1 MSALQAGV
9 SGLLAE
15 QTRMDA
21 VGNNI
26 ANSNTV
32 GYKSVDVL
40 FADALYQVLKP
51 ATAASGKLSGG
62 DAVSVGEGV
71 QVSGTH
77 TDFAQGNLMATGR
90 STDVAVEG
98 EGFLPVTDGNQVYY
112 TRNGSLGLD
121 ANGYLVQLASGL
133 RVLAT
138 PPAAPGA
145 STGPPGAST
154 PAGGAAS
161 ASTVTPQDT
170 LQVPLGQTTAAHA
183 TSQVGLGGNLDSRA
197 AAGAQFQV
205 TSRVY
210 DSLGA
215 GHDMTLNFT
224 RSATAGQWDVT
235 ATSPD
240 GTATLAAPTS
250 ITFDA
255 NGAASP
261 ASLSLQF
268 ALKGGSGAGTPQPIT
283 VSMANVTQ
291 LAQDNSAALRSQD
304 GMPPGTLTGISISE
318 DGTVLGVFS
327 NGMAKP
333 LGQVVTGAFTNP
345 SGLESVRDSLYQA
358 SLSSGSPAYGV
369 PGSAGH
375 GAIRAGQ
382 LESSNVNLTQE
393 FADMIV
399 TQRSYQAS
407 SRVVTTADQMLQ
419 DLMSVIR

>member
-138 PPAAPGA
+138 PPPASGA
-145 STGPPGAST
+145 STGS
-154 PAGGAAS
+154 AAAATSGS
-161 ASTVTPQDT
+161 AATVTPQDT

-215 GHDMTLNFT
+215 GHDMTLSFT

-240 GTATLAAPTS
+240 GAATLAAPTS

-255 NGAASP
+255 NGTASP

-268 ALKGGSGAGTPQPIT
+268 ALNGGSGAGTPQPIT
-283 VSMANVTQ
+283 VSLANVTQ

-304 GMPPGTLTGISISE
+304 GLPPGTLTGISISE

-333 LGQVVTGAFTNP
+333 LGRVVTGSFTNP

-358 SLSSGSPAYGV
+358 SLSSGTPAYGV

>member
-1 MSALQAGV
+1 M
-9 SGLLAE
+9 
-15 QTRMDA
+15 
-21 VGNNI
+21 
-26 ANSNTV
+26 
-32 GYKSVDVL
+32 
-40 FADALYQVLKP
+40 
-51 ATAASGKLSGG
+51 
-62 DAVSVGEGV
+62 
-71 QVSGTH
+71 SGTH
-77 TDFAQGNLMATGR
+77 TDFARGNLMSTGR

-138 PPAAPGA
+138 PPAASG
-145 STGPPGAST
+145 GPPAPPEPQRLPAAPQARRPSRRRIRFRFRLVRQQPPCDFASGPGRKSGLT
-154 PAGGAAS
+154 DSGRRA
-161 ASTVTPQDT
+161 
-170 LQVPLGQTTAAHA
+170 VPGHVPGIRL
-183 TSQVGLGGNLDSRA
+183 
-197 AAGAQFQV
+197 
-205 TSRVY
+205 
-210 DSLGA
+210 LGA

-240 GTATLAAPTS
+240 GAATLAAPTS

-283 VSMANVTQ
+283 VSLANVTQ
-291 LAQDNSAALRSQD
+291 LAQDNSAALRSRD

-358 SLSSGSPAYGV
+358 SLSSGTAAYGV

-375 GAIRAGQ
+375 GQSGRANW
-382 LESSNVNLTQE
+382 SDRTLT
-393 FADMIV
+393 
-399 TQRSYQAS
+399 
-407 SRVVTTADQMLQ
+407 
-419 DLMSVIR
+419 